1 MASQR
6 SSPMESSQDNIRKRV
21 CKACDRCRLKKSKCD
36 GASPCSRCKADN
48 AICVFGERKKSQDKV
63 YPKGYVE
70 MLEQQQTQL
79 VAGLRE
85 LYGRLQ
91 SGQGWPG
98 QPLREQQGGHPLTH
112 DILERLDLLH
122 SSGDSGSNYEGFE
135 EDCNKMQQKLL
146 ERGAPYTHRRGS
158 ISSNSDHGHTS
169 SSGSSYGGTP
179 TTRSI
184 PYVEAFARNRAPPTP
199 PMNSPFPRQSQLA
212 TSIKQEAHMVSP
224 AYMNAGALDPSALSR
239 QSWTS
244 EPMMM
249 DEPLDFNPKSM
260 YTFDTFNS
268 FDSNAMMLDPC
279 VINSAGPMMPD
290 WNDASDLDFSNFIH
304 NPVTA

>member
-1 MASQR
+1 MSSQR
-6 SSPMESSQDNIRKRV
+6 SNSMEASQDNIRKRV

-79 VAGLRE
+79 VAGLRD
-85 LYGRLQ
+85 LYTRLQ
-91 SGQGWPG
+91 SGQSWPG
-98 QPLREQQGGHPLTH
+98 QPLREAQGGHPLTH

-122 SSGDSGSNYEGFE
+122 STGESSSNYDGFE

-146 ERGAPYTHRRGS
+146 ENGAPYTHRRGS
-158 ISSNSDHGHTS
+158 MSSNSDHGHTS

-179 TTRSI
+179 TTKSI
-184 PYVEAFARNRAPPTP
+184 PYIDPFSRNKAPPTP
-199 PMNSPFPRQSQLA
+199 PMNSPFPRQSQIVPQ
-212 TSIKQEAHMVSP
+212 IKQETPMVSSTF
-224 AYMNAGALDPSALSR
+224 MNTGALDPSALTRPAWS
-239 QSWTS
+239 T

-249 DEPLDFNPKSM
+249 DEPMDFSTKSM
-260 YTFDTFNS
+260 YTFDSFTN

-279 VINSAGPMMPD
+279 VISPANPMMPD
-290 WNDASDLDFSNFIH
+290 WNDPNDLDFSSFIH
-304 NPVTA
+304 NPVGA